1 MMNFIRFD
9 MNIFIIFFVLQLAAG
24 KKKDKKL
31 KMKPLYGSYIS
42 MLCDLS

>member
-9 MNIFIIFFVLQLAAG
+9 MNIFIIFFVLQLTAG
-24 KKKDKKL
+24 KKKGQKIKNEAIVWL
-31 KMKPLYGSYIS
+31 IS